1 MIRLPLFWRRHF
13 LVVEGALVIA
23 ATIGFGIWYFGFN
36 GAAATNAILK
46 DNRATLYGT
55 MASIFGS
62 LLGFAITATS
72 IVLGFSGSE
81 RLGVVRASAQ
91 YPMLWKTF
99 SATIRALAL
108 GTIVALLCLLVDRN
122 SDPVRW
128 LIVPLIFSVLLSVF
142 RVARTIWVLEHII
155 SLLTKPVRPER
166 EP

>member
-23 ATIGFGIWYFGFN
+23 VTIGFGIWYFWFD
-36 GAAATNAILK
+36 GACATNAILK

-81 RLGVVRASAQ
+81 RLGVVRGSAQ

-108 GTIVALLCLLVDRN
+108 GTIIALLCLLLDR
-122 SDPVRW
+122 DTAPVRW
-128 LIVPLIFSVLLSVF
+128 LMVPLIFAVLLSLF
-142 RVARTIWVLEHII
+142 RLGRTIWVLEHII
-155 SLLTKPVRPER
+155 SLLTGSLAKGR